1 MDNGRTK
8 VLAFTAVTLLGFV
21 GAVAYWKSDELNDKW
36 GELTGKQIIQQLQS
50 ENKGLKD
57 ENEGL
62 KGENKDLKELKSDLI
77 THDDSV
83 KTFNK
88 AIEKLDE
95 KISTL
100 EDENTFL
107 RSYEEINK
115 KLESLL
121 ETQQI
126 STTKLLQE
134 KNVETENLQT
144 SMDKLLQEKK
154 VETETLKTSINKLLQ
169 EKKDAAGNGHI
180 WDDVPKL
187 KLEVESLQAEIK
199 KALDELLKINED
211 IEKKNEERISKFKE
225 HQVVA
230 IRLQNLEAEVNK
242 KKILRDALLTEIDA
256 YDRLVAERN
265 EAVRQKDLELAA
277 KQKELDSLLTKHAE
291 KLSQMANPIRGMN
304 HFSSFFSERL
314 GGGKSKTRR
323 KRRTSSRRIYY

>member
-36 GELTGKQIIQQLQS
+36 GELTGKQIIQNLQT

-83 KTFNK
+83 KTFKK

-107 RSYEEINK
+107 RAYEEINK
-115 KLESLL
+115 KLE
-121 ETQQI
+121 I
-126 STTKLLQE
+126 STKTLLQE
-134 KNVETENLQT
+134 KNVEIENLQT

-187 KLEVESLQAEIK
+187 KLEVERLQAEIK
-199 KALDELLKINED
+199 KALDELIKINED
-211 IEKKNEERISKFKE
+211 IEKKNDERISKFKE

-230 IRLQNLEAEVNK
+230 IRLQGLEAEVNK

-256 YDRLVAERN
+256 YDRLVADRN

-277 KQKELDSLLTKHAE
+277 KQKELDSLLAKHAE

-304 HFSSFFSERL
+304 NFSSFFSERL

-323 KRRTSSRRIYY
+323 KRRTSSRRSY